1 MPPKSCSD
9 PGCSAQAFEA
19 DRGRDGALLAT
30 IVRSGCR
37 AMAAA
42 RMPQHDVAVLRQN
55 GAG

>member
-30 IVRSGCR
+30 IVRSGCL